1 MNICGDFY
9 LSQIDSFKLSSRDIL
24 GEVFDVFVSSEMN
37 IVNLEAPITTNN
49 TKIIK
54 TGPHLKHS
62 PAILDFL
69 KNSNINVVTLA
80 NNHILDF
87 GEDGLNHTFQY
98 LNTNYICKVGAA
110 ENIVSAGKP
119 LKKSIGD
126 STIAIINICENEW
139 SVASANKAGT
149 NPLDV
154 IENVKQIKEAK
165 KYVDFVLVIIH
176 GGHENYNL
184 PSPRMVKQYRYFA
197 ENGADMIIGHHSHCF
212 SGYEIYNNVPI
223 FYSLGNFLF
232 ALKSKYS
239 SWYTGLILQ
248 LSFKKEVGLSW
259 RLIPVQQS
267 QIDFKLSIPTDES
280 ADKILKEVENL
291 SEIIKNESLLINSW
305 KNFLL
310 ERENS
315 YLANFSFINSIPLK
329 TIRLIFN
336 RMGISKRI
344 NSKRY
349 LSYLLNMLRCEAHND
364 ISQETIKRYLRDK

>member
-184 PSPRMVKQYRYFA
+184 PSPKM
-197 ENGADMIIGHHSHCF
+197 
-212 SGYEIYNNVPI
+212 
-223 FYSLGNFLF
+223 
-232 ALKSKYS
+232 AL
-239 SWYTGLILQ
+239 I
-248 LSFKKEVGLSW
+248 
-259 RLIPVQQS
+259 
-267 QIDFKLSIPTDES
+267 
-280 ADKILKEVENL
+280 
-291 SEIIKNESLLINSW
+291 
-305 KNFLL
+305 
-310 ERENS
+310 
-315 YLANFSFINSIPLK
+315 
-329 TIRLIFN
+329 
-336 RMGISKRI
+336 
-344 NSKRY
+344 
-349 LSYLLNMLRCEAHND
+349 
-364 ISQETIKRYLRDK
+364 